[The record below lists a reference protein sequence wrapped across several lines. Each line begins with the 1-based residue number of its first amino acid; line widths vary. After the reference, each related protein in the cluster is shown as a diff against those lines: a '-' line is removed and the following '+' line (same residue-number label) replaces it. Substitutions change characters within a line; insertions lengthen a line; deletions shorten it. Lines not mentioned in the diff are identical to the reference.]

1 MRKKTALS
9 ACALWAALT
18 LSSCGYSKIGRINAD
33 PTRYRNRA
41 VRVEGR
47 VTNSFGLLS
56 TGGYQL
62 EDETGK
68 IFVVSNRGVPS
79 KGTKVMVNGSVME
92 GVTVMGHSYG
102 TAIQER
108 DHHVRNGY

>member
-1 MRKKTALS
+1 MRKKTALCV
-9 ACALWAALT
+9 CALLAALT
-18 LSSCGYSKIGRINAD
+18 LSSCGYTKIGRITAD

-41 VRVEGR
+41 IRVEGH

-68 IFVVSNRGVPS
+68 IFVMSNRGVPP
-79 KGTKVMVNGSVME
+79 KGSKVMVSCSVME

-102 TAIQER
+102 TAIQEH
-108 DHHVRNGY
+108 DHHVRGY